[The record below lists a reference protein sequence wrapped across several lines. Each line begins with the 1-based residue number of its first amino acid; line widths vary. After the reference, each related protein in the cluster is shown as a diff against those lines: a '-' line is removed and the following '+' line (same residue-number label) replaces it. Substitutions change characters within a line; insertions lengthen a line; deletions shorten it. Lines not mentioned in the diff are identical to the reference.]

1 MSDHPL
7 HVHDLMLQAPAATPG
22 VIAGDWRSVTG
33 VDNLVQ
39 AIWLRLNTPEGALA
53 ELGHPDYGSRLFRLI
68 GELDNDV
75 TRDRA
80 RLYVAS
86 ALRKEARIAE
96 IVSIHV
102 TGEVHGKTR
111 RLVVTATVL
120 PVGHTQPLALRFP
133 VFLDNA

>member
-1 MSDHPL
+1 MSDQPL
-7 HVHDLMLQAPAATPG
+7 QVRDLMLQAPAQVPS
-22 VIAGDWRSVTG
+22 VVAGDWRTLTG
-33 VDNLVQ
+33 LDNLVQ

-53 ELGHPDYGSRLFRLI
+53 DLGHPDYGSRLYRLV

-86 ALRKEARIAE
+86 ALRKEPRIAE
-96 IVSIHV
+96 IVAIHV
-102 TGEVHGKTR
+102 TGEIQGKST
-111 RLVVTATVL
+111 RLVVAATVL
-120 PVGHTQPLALRFP
+120 PVGHGQPLGLRFP

>member
-1 MSDHPL
+1 MSHEPL
-7 HVHDLMLQAPAATPG
+7 QVHDLMLQAPSG
-22 VIAGDWRSVTG
+22 VSSVMAGNWRSVTG

-39 AIWLRLNTPEGALA
+39 AIWLRLNTPQGALA
-53 ELGHPDYGSRLFRLI
+53 ELGHADYGSRLFRLI
-68 GELDNDV
+68 GELDGQV

-86 ALRKEARIAE
+86 ALRQEARIAA
-96 IVSIHV
+96 IVSIHI
-102 TGEVHGKTR
+102 TGEVHGKSV
-111 RLVVTATVL
+111 RLIVTATVL